1 MLVWSRR
8 KLGNGVTAM
17 QQNKQMKRCTVSK
30 NIVAISSS
38 LRAKSNSEVLLDSF
52 VQGAKSAGNDVKVV
66 SLKGKTIK
74 YCIGCLTCQR
84 TGKCV
89 LDDDARAIAELV
101 KNADVLVFATPI
113 YYYEMSGQLKTLI
126 DRLNPLYGTDYKFTD
141 VYFLS
146 TAADDAEG
154 TDERAVNGLGGW
166 IECFERSKLCGKV
179 FAGGVDD
186 GGAIEGHPALKQAFD
201 MGASIK

>member
-1 MLVWSRR
+1 MSRQVVV
-8 KLGNGVTAM
+8 VT
-17 QQNKQMKRCTVSK
+17 T
-30 NIVAISSS
+30 S
-38 LRAKSNSEVLLDSF
+38 LREGSNSDALADAF
-52 VQGAKSAGNDVKVV
+52 AAGALSAGHHVEKI
-66 SLKGKTIK
+66 SLKGKELLF
-74 YCIGCLTCQR
+74 CQGCLCCQ
-84 TGKCV
+84 TTQACV
-89 LDDDARAIAELV
+89 LQDDAASIIDKLCH
-101 KNADVLVFATPI
+101 ADAVAFATPI
-113 YYYEMSGQLKTLI
+113 YYYEMSGQLKTLL

>member
-8 KLGNGVTAM
+8 KLGNSVTAM
-17 QQNKQMKRCTVSK
+17 QQNKQMKRCNMSK

-52 VQGAKSAGNDVKVV
+52 VQGAKSAGNDVTVV

-89 LDDDARAIAELV
+89 LDDDA
-101 KNADVLVFATPI
+101 
-113 YYYEMSGQLKTLI
+113 
-126 DRLNPLYGTDYKFTD
+126 
-141 VYFLS
+141 
-146 TAADDAEG
+146 
-154 TDERAVNGLGGW
+154 
-166 IECFERSKLCGKV
+166 
-179 FAGGVDD
+179 
-186 GGAIEGHPALKQAFD
+186 
-201 MGASIK
+201 

>member
-1 MLVWSRR
+1 M
-8 KLGNGVTAM
+8 
-17 QQNKQMKRCTVSK
+17 SK
-30 NIVAISSS
+30 NIVAISPS

-52 VQGAKSAGNDVKVV
+52 VQGAKSAGNDVTVV

-113 YYYEMSGQLKTLI
+113 YYYEMSGQLKTLL

-146 TAADDAEG
+146 TAAADAEAW
-154 TDERAVNGLGGW
+154 AVG
-166 IECFERSKLCGKV
+166 
-179 FAGGVDD
+179 
-186 GGAIEGHPALKQAFD
+186 
-201 MGASIK
+201 

>member
-1 MLVWSRR
+1 M
-8 KLGNGVTAM
+8 
-17 QQNKQMKRCTVSK
+17 SK

-52 VQGAKSAGNDVKVV
+52 VQGAKSAGNDVTVV

-101 KNADVLVFATPI
+101 KNADVLVFATPV
-113 YYYEMSGQLKTLI
+113 YYYEMSGQLSLL

-146 TAADDAEG
+146 TGGGRCGASHEC
-154 TDERAVNGLGGW
+154 LGGW

-179 FAGGVDD
+179 FAGG
-186 GGAIEGHPALKQAFD
+186 
-201 MGASIK
+201 

>member
-8 KLGNGVTAM
+8 KLGKGVTAM
-17 QQNKQMKRCTVSK
+17 QQNKQMKRCNMSK

-52 VQGAKSAGNDVKVV
+52 VQGAKSAGNDVTVV

-74 YCIGCLTCQR
+74 YCIGCLTCPR

-113 YYYEMSGQLKTLI
+113 YYYEMSGQLKTLL

-179 FAGGVDD
+179 FAGGVAD